1 MHESFGNA
9 ELPEGNNTA
18 VFFSRQLCNEGSVGM
33 KISFLSWSR
42 CSKRS
47 AGISFYIFCH
57 DPGVVNVVSAGIKIC
72 FFVIITL

>member
-57 DPGVVNVVSAGIKIC
+57 DPGEVSAGIK
-72 FFVIITL
+72 T